1 MKNMSIGTFLI
12 ALVLII
18 PVAILISYVIKWF
31 SPNIKSDS
39 TSMQKYMDFLLRKAS
54 WNFSGTVAILAGLG
68 VAFLLF
74 NTRCSLPFNL
84 NVFGLSDSQVFW
96 IITGIVAVVA
106 MTIQYFVKRSKY

>member
-1 MKNMSIGTFLI
+1 MKNMSLGAFLI

-18 PVAILISYVIKWF
+18 PAAILISYVIKWLF
-31 SPNIKSDS
+31 PDIKSDS
-39 TSMQKYMDFLLRKAS
+39 TSKQKYMDFLLRKAS

-84 NVFGLSDSQVFW
+84 NVFGLSDRQVFW
-96 IITGIVAVVA
+96 TITAIIAVVV

>member
-12 ALVLII
+12 ALLLII
-18 PVAILISYVIKWF
+18 PVAILVSYVIKWLF
-31 SPNIKSDS
+31 PNIKSDS
-39 TSMQKYMDFLLRKAS
+39 TSMQKYMGFLLRKAS

-74 NTRCSLPFNL
+74 NTRCGLPFNL
-84 NVFGLSDSQVFW
+84 NLFGLSDSQVFW
-96 IITGIVAVVA
+96 IITVIVAVVV